1 MAATGNL
8 LEARGLSVT
17 LRSSIGPPTLIGPV
31 DLSIPPKGVTALV
44 GESGCGKT
52 VVSLAVLGL
61 LPPGVSVEGSI
72 LFAGK
77 DLLTMSNA
85 EIAATRGKEIT
96 YIPQSPATS
105 LNPVIRTGEQVKETL
120 RFHRGLSGEALKG
133 EMLSLFRSVGL
144 HRPERVAESWP
155 HALSGGMCRR
165 VTVSAALAC
174 DPRLLIA
181 DEPTSGLD
189 VPARDRVLQ
198 ILGDAAEGRAMLLIT
213 HDLEAAAR
221 ISDRIAVMYSGEM
234 VEVGATDQVLSSPM
248 HPYTRGLL
256 NSLPSHG
263 LVPLP
268 GDSPLLNALP
278 RGCRFAPRCP
288 LARETCKTVHPPLI
302 QTDTTRLVRCDP
314 LC

>member
-1 MAATGNL
+1 MAATEDL
-8 LEARGLSVT
+8 VEARDLSVT

-31 DLSIPPKGVTALV
+31 DLSIPREGVTALV

-52 VVSLAVLGL
+52 VVSLAILGL
-61 LPPGVSVEGSI
+61 LPPGVTVEGSI
-72 LFAGK
+72 LFSGK
-77 DLLTMSNA
+77 NLLAMTEA
-85 EIAATRGKEIT
+85 EIAAVRGREIT

-105 LNPVIRTGEQVKETL
+105 LNPVIRTGDQVKETL
-120 RFHRGLSGEALKG
+120 RFHRGFSGEALQN
-133 EMLSLFRSVGL
+133 EMLSLFRRVGL

-174 DPRLLIA
+174 NPRLLIA

-189 VPARDRVLQ
+189 APARNRVLQ
-198 ILGDAAEGRAMLLIT
+198 ILGDAAQGRAMLLIT
-213 HDLEAAAR
+213 HDLEAAAGV
-221 ISDRIAVMYSGEM
+221 SERIAVMYSGEV
-234 VEVGATDQVLSSPM
+234 VEVGATDEILSSPM
-248 HPYTRGLL
+248 HPYTKGLL

-263 LVPLP
+263 LEPLP

-278 RGCRFAPRCP
+278 KGCRFAPRCP
-288 LARETCKTVHPPLI
+288 LAREPCRTVHPPLVRAGA
-302 QTDTTRLVRCDP
+302 TRLVRCDA